1 MKPTCSSSTC
11 SLTTIM
17 DLPDDCLVFI
27 FQCLDSGSDRESF
40 GLTCQRCLRIQNL
53 SRRSLQFQCSFK
65 QLDISSLSHSNT
77 NVTIRTFHLHR
88 LLTRFQHLHSLSL
101 SGCTELPDSGLS
113 HLVNYGSHLHTLNLE
128 CCLGITDRGLSMV
141 AAGCPS
147 LQVISLYRCQI
158 TDLGLEKLASSCSV
172 LKDVNLLYCYFI
184 SDRGLRA
191 ISQGCHQLQAV
202 KISHCKGITGVGF
215 NGCSS
220 TLAYVEAE
228 SCKLEPEG
236 ILGIVSGGGIE
247 YLNLSGLILQN
258 GRNGLAAIGRGF
270 ASRLKI
276 LNLRL
281 CRTIGD
287 ESIVAVA
294 ECCPL
299 LQEWNLAL
307 CHEVRIVGWSSIGIN
322 CHKLEKLHVN
332 RCRNLCDRGLEALRN
347 GCKQLSVLY
356 MNGCPKITSTAIE
369 LFKCYRSDVTIKN
382 EEKMCIGPIWELR

>member
-1 MKPTCSSSTC
+1 MKPTCSSSTN

-27 FQCLDSGSDRESF
+27 FQCLVSGSDRESF
-40 GLTCQRCLRIQNL
+40 GLTCHRCLRVQNL
-53 SRRSLQFQCSFK
+53 SRQSLQFQCSFK

-88 LLTRFQHLHSLSL
+88 LLTRFQHLHLLSL
-101 SGCTELPDSGLS
+101 SGCTEPPDSGLS
-113 HLVNYGSHLHTLNLE
+113 HLVNYG
-128 CCLGITDRGLSMV
+128 ITDHGLSM
-141 AAGCPS
+141 AATGCPL

-158 TDLGLEKLASSCSV
+158 TDFGLGNLAKRV
-172 LKDVNLLYCYFI
+172 LLSFKGSL
-184 SDRGLRA
+184 
-191 ISQGCHQLQAV
+191 SQGCRQLQAV

-215 NGCSS
+215 KGSSS

-236 ILGIVSGGGIE
+236 LLGIVSRGGIE
-247 YLNLSGLILQN
+247 YLIISGLIFQN
-258 GRNGLAAIGRGF
+258 CRNGLAAIGRGF
-270 ASRLKI
+270 AFLLKI

-281 CRTIGD
+281 CRTFGD
-287 ESIVAVA
+287 ESIVAIA
-294 ECCPL
+294 EGCPL

-307 CHEVRIVGWSSIGIN
+307 CHEVKIVGWSSIGMS

-332 RCRNLCDRGLEALRN
+332 RCWNLCDQGLVALRN

-369 LFKCYRSDVTIKN
+369 LFKCYRSEVTIKN